1 MIRFYIG
8 LAVLAATAGIG
19 WHYSTVIDERDAFK
33 SRAENAESTIAA
45 AEKEDTRV
53 AAITDAHVQ
62 TVEKIVYVDKIVTKE
77 VVKYRERIVNRCELN
92 SEWVRIHNQ
101 AAAGVS
107 EDPGAVSID
116 GTSAGVGQSGVDDA
130 DALEVTTSNYHK
142 YHICKANLETLQD
155 LIAPYVK

>member
-1 MIRFYIG
+1 MVRLYLG

-19 WHYSTVIDERDAFK
+19 WHYSTVIDERDDFK
-33 SRAENAESTIAA
+33 LRAEKAESAVEA

-53 AAITDAHVQ
+53 AVITDAHVQ

-77 VVKYRERIVNRCELN
+77 VVKYRERVVNRCELN

-101 AAAGVS
+101 AAAGLP
-107 EDPGAVSID
+107 EDPGAGSPD
-116 GTSAGVGQSGVDDA
+116 GTPAGTGQSGVDDA
-130 DALEVTTSNYHK
+130 DALDVTTSNYHK
-142 YHICKANLETLQD
+142 YHICKARLETLQD